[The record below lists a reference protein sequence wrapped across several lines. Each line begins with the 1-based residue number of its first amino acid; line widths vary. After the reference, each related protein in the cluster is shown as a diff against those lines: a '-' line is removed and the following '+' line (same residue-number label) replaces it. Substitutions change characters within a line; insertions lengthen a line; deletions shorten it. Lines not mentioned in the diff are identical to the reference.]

1 MGLSMHER
9 HAVVRE
15 LSSRFQQSRKKERS
29 HILNDFV
36 RLTGYTRS
44 YAAFVLRNCGKK
56 QLLMVAG
63 RRVVF
68 IPGYSRTPGRKRQR
82 RGLYRTKAFLDSLQ
96 QFWALSDGLCG
107 KRLTAFIREV
117 LPLLEHQGTL
127 TITDPTVREQLMHV
141 SAATV
146 DRLLV
151 KTKRQAQL
159 RGRSLTRPGSLLK
172 HHIPI
177 RTFTDWNE
185 EIPGFCEAD
194 LVAHDGGAA
203 FDDYCQ
209 TLTLTDIAT
218 GWTEVDAV
226 KNKAQRHVFA
236 ALQELRTRLPFPLVG
251 IDSDNGSEFVNHHL
265 LRYCQEQKITF
276 TRSRPYRKND
286 NCFVEQ
292 KNYSI
297 VRRTVG
303 YYRYD
308 SDKQLHLLH
317 TLYRCLR
324 LYTNFFQPVMKL
336 KEKVRRGSRVT
347 RRYDQPKTPY
357 HRVLDHAR
365 VPNQIKTSLH
375 AQYRS
380 IDLLALKRELDRLQL
395 LLFRTAVQAGP
406 PPRPSRQ
413 HHAPPAEHPW
423 RTHFFTPADIVQH
436 PASPPVDFV
445 PTNPHTS
452 STDTQNHYE

>member
-15 LSSRFQQSRKKERS
+15 LSSRFQHARKKERGQ
-29 HILNDFV
+29 ILNDFV

-44 YAAFVLRNCGKK
+44 YGAFVLRNCGRK
-56 QLLMVAG
+56 QLRMVAG

-68 IPGYSRTPGRKRQR
+68 IPGYARAPGSKRQR
-82 RGLYRTKAFLDSLQ
+82 RGLYRTKAFLDALR

-117 LPLLEHQGTL
+117 LPLLEHQGSL
-127 TITDPTVREQLMHV
+127 TFTDAGLREHLLHV

-146 DRLLV
+146 DRLLA

-159 RGRSLTRPGSLLK
+159 RGRSVTHPGSLLK

-185 EIPGFCEAD
+185 EIPGFCETD

-218 GWTEVDAV
+218 GWTEIDAV
-226 KNKAQRHVFA
+226 KNKAERHVFA
-236 ALQELRTRLPFPLVG
+236 ALQELRARLPFPLLG
-251 IDSDNGSEFVNHHL
+251 IDSDNGSEFVNRHL
-265 LRYCQEQKITF
+265 LRYCQQQKITF

-308 SDKQLHLLH
+308 SDKQLDLLH
-317 TLYRCLR
+317 ALYRCLR

-347 RRYDQPKTPY
+347 RRYDQPRTPCQ
-357 HRVLDHAR
+357 RVLEHPR
-365 VPNQIKTSLH
+365 VANQIKTSLH
-375 AQYRS
+375 EHYLS

-406 PPRPSRQ
+406 PPRSSRQ
-413 HHAPPAEHPW
+413 HHAPPVDHPW
-423 RTHFFTPADIVQH
+423 RTHFFTRADIVEH
-436 PASPPVDFV
+436 PASPPVDFYK
-445 PTNPHTS
+445 TNHHTS
-452 STDTQNHYE
+452 SDDAQNHYE